1 MKRARDYRE
10 SGWNILRGRY
20 WWALLAGFIASLLGG
35 FGSGVSFRFD
45 FNFNAA
51 SSDFY
56 HFAQRLFNGQLDL
69 SQLNDILRPFSG
81 IAAALGGLIAAYGI
95 AMFII
100 GSAVELGYD
109 KFNLTMFESP
119 SAPKIETIF
128 SRFTHFGNA
137 LLLRLLMFVK
147 ILLWTLLFIIPGIVA
162 AYRYSMAPYLMA
174 ENPDLSATE
183 AIEQSKRMMA
193 GNKWRRFCLDF
204 SFIGWRLLAALTG
217 GIGGVFLRPY
227 VKAAATAFYLDLTGR
242 LEGSSGS
249 APASSGTPTQPT
261 SPEAPK
267 LGEGE
272 SSSREFI

>member
-20 WWALLAGFIASLLGG
+20 WWALLAGLIASILGG
-35 FGSGVSFRFD
+35 FGSGGSFRFD
-45 FNFNAA
+45 FNYNAD

-56 HFAQRLFNGQLDL
+56 HFVQRLFNGQLDL
-69 SQLNDILRPFSG
+69 SQLNDIMRPFSG
-81 IAAALGGLIAAYGI
+81 IMAALGGLIAAYGI

-119 SAPKIETIF
+119 AAPKIETIF
-128 SRFTHFGNA
+128 SRFSYFGNA

-147 ILLWTLLFIIPGIVA
+147 ILLWALLFIIPGIVA
-162 AYRYSMAPYLMA
+162 AFRYSMAPYIMA

-183 AIEQSKRMMA
+183 AIERSKQLMA
-193 GNKWRRFCLDF
+193 GNKWRLFCLDF
-204 SFIGWRLLAALTG
+204 SFIGWWLLAALTG
-217 GIGGVFLRPY
+217 GIGGVFLHPY

-242 LEGSSGS
+242 LS
-249 APASSGTPTQPT
+249 APANPAPASPVNPGAPVT
-261 SPEAPK
+261 PEAPK

>member
-20 WWALLAGFIASLLGG
+20 WWALLAGLIASILGG
-35 FGSGVSFRFD
+35 FGSGGSFRFD
-45 FNFNAA
+45 FNYNAD

-69 SQLNDILRPFSG
+69 SQLNDIMRPFSG

-119 SAPKIETIF
+119 AAPKIETIF
-128 SRFTHFGNA
+128 SRFSYFGNA

-147 ILLWTLLFIIPGIVA
+147 ILLWALLFIIPGIVA
-162 AYRYSMAPYLMA
+162 AYRYSMAPYIMA

-183 AIEQSKRMMA
+183 AIERSKQLMA
-193 GNKWRRFCLDF
+193 GNKWRLFCLDF
-204 SFIGWRLLAALTG
+204 SFIGWWLLAAFTR
-217 GIGGVFLRPY
+217 GIGALFLRPY
-227 VKAAATAFYLDLTGR
+227 VKAAITAFYLDLTGR
-242 LEGSSGS
+242 LS
-249 APASSGTPTQPT
+249 APANPAPASPVNPGAPVT
-261 SPEAPK
+261 PEAPK

>member
-20 WWALLAGFIASLLGG
+20 WWALLAGLIASILGG
-35 FGSGVSFRFD
+35 FGSSGSFRFD
-45 FNFNAA
+45 FNFKADA
-51 SSDFY
+51 SDFY
-56 HFAQRLFNGQLDL
+56 HFAQSLFDGQLDL
-69 SQLNDILRPFSG
+69 SQLNDIVRPFSG
-81 IAAALGGLIAAYGI
+81 IAAALGGLFAAYGI

-109 KFNLTMFESP
+109 KFNLTMFENP
-119 SAPKIETIF
+119 AAPKIETIF
-128 SRFTHFGNA
+128 SRFAYFGNA

-162 AYRYSMAPYLMA
+162 AYRYSMAPYIMA
-174 ENPDLSATE
+174 ESPDLSATE
-183 AIEQSKRMMA
+183 TIERSKQLMA
-193 GNKWRRFCLDF
+193 GNKWRLFCLDF
-204 SFIGWRLLAALTG
+204 SFIGWWLLSAFTG

-227 VKAAATAFYLDLTGR
+227 TKAASTAFYLDLTGR
-242 LEGSSGS
+242 LASPSAS
-249 APASSGTPTQPT
+249 APASSGAPTQPI

-272 SSSREFI
+272 SNSREFI

>member
-20 WWALLAGFIASLLGG
+20 WWALLAGLIASILGG
-35 FGSGVSFRFD
+35 FGSSGSFRFD
-45 FNFNAA
+45 FNFNADA
-51 SSDFY
+51 NDFH
-56 HFAQRLFNGQLDL
+56 HFAQRLLQGQLDF
-69 SQLNDILRPFSG
+69 SQLSDIMRPFSG
-81 IAAALGGLIAAYGI
+81 IMAALGGLIAAYGI

-119 SAPKIETIF
+119 AAPKIETIF
-128 SRFTHFGNA
+128 SRFSYFGNA

-147 ILLWTLLFIIPGIVA
+147 ILLWALLFIIPGIVA
-162 AYRYSMAPYLMA
+162 AFRYSMAPYIMA

-183 AIEQSKRMMA
+183 AIERSKQLMA
-193 GNKWRRFCLDF
+193 GNKWRLFCLDF
-204 SFIGWRLLAALTG
+204 SFIGWWLLAALTG
-217 GIGGVFLRPY
+217 GIGGVFLHPY
-227 VKAAATAFYLDLTGR
+227 VKAAVTAFYLDLTGR
-242 LEGSSGS
+242 LS
-249 APASSGTPTQPT
+249 APANPAPGSPVNPGAPVT
-261 SPEAPK
+261 PEAPK